1 MNESKA
7 DTVIKACELNR
18 KGQAKYFFSRTPT
31 RGATNTHIGK
41 DTNTQA
47 DMQAG
52 RQAGRQTDTHASCST
67 SGAMRGRLMYH
78 VRFSLG
84 LLSR

>member
-31 RGATNTHIGK
+31 RGATNTHTGK
-41 DTNTQA
+41 DTSK
-47 DMQAG
+47 QAG
-52 RQAGRQTDTHASCST
+52 RQAGRQTDTHASCSM